1 MISYNYMIPKQESEK
16 DKLKRIDVVQ
26 LLKKTKLKQK
36 KEKRQS
42 IYIAAVAV
50 SILAISGF
58 IISQ

>member
-26 LLKKTKLKQK
+26 LLKKIKLNQK

-42 IYIAAVAV
+42 IYIAAVAL

>member
-1 MISYNYMIPKQESEK
+1 MIPKQESEK

-26 LLKKTKLKQK
+26 LLKKIKLNQK

-42 IYIAAVAV
+42 IYIAAVAL